1 MDPLTH
7 MLTGACMSRAGL
19 NRKTSLATLTLVV
32 SAEFSDIDF
41 LAYFGGPVFGFAHH
55 RGITHTFLGL
65 PVMAALALGMV
76 WVVNWLLLR
85 WGRPR
90 KTPPR
95 WGVLYAYACLGALS
109 HILLDFTNNYG
120 VRPFAP
126 FSPRWFSWDIVSIVE
141 PLLLLPLLAGL
152 TVPSLFRLIQEEV
165 GAHRTAFRGR
175 GGAIFALTCMLVLW
189 GLRDFEHRRAVA
201 ALEARLYHDAE
212 PIRVAAYPYDT
223 NPFLW
228 YGVVETEDTFETM
241 HVNSLAPEVDPRGRA
256 RVHYK
261 PDETPASLAAK
272 KSYLG
277 RVYLDWAQYP
287 MFEVEQRDSGETRY
301 LVRFYDLRYDYP
313 ERRSRVLNASVELD
327 ENLRVLAAHFG
338 RFTQTKNLD

>member
-126 FSPRWFSWDIVSIVE
+126 FFPRWFSWDIVSIVE

-241 HVNSLAPEVDPRGRA
+241 HVDSLAPEVDPRGRA

>member
-65 PVMAALALGMV
+65 PVMAGLALGLV
-76 WVVNWLLLR
+76 WLLHRLLVR

-241 HVNSLAPEVDPRGRA
+241 HVDSLAPEVDPRGRA

>member
-19 NRKTSLATLTLVV
+19 NRKTTLATLTLVL
-32 SAEFSDIDF
+32 SAEVSDLDF

-55 RGITHTFLGL
+55 RGITHTFLGV

-76 WVVNWLLLR
+76 WVLNRLLVR
-85 WGRPR
+85 WKRPPA
-90 KTPPR
+90 KGGPPR
-95 WGVLYAYACLGALS
+95 WGLLYGYACLGALS

-126 FSPRWFSWDIVSIVE
+126 FYPRWFSWDIVSIVE

-152 TVPSLFRLIQEEV
+152 IVPSLFRLIQEEV
-165 GAHRTAFRGR
+165 GARRAGPRGR
-175 GGAIFALTCMLVLW
+175 GGAIFALVCVLVLW

-201 ALEARLYHDAE
+201 ALESRLYHGAE
-212 PIRVAAYPYDT
+212 PLRVSAYPYDT

-228 YGVVETEDTFETM
+228 YGVVETQDSFETM
-241 HVNSLAPEVDPRGRA
+241 HVDSLTPEVDPRDRA
-256 RVHYK
+256 RIRYK
-261 PDETPASLAAK
+261 PEETPASLAAK

-301 LVRFYDLRYDYP
+301 LVRFY
-313 ERRSRVLNASVELD
+313 
-327 ENLRVLAAHFG
+327 
-338 RFTQTKNLD
+338 

>member
-19 NRKTSLATLTLVV
+19 NRKTSLATLTLVL
-32 SAEFSDIDF
+32 SAEVSDIDF
-41 LAYFGGPVFGFAHH
+41 LAYFGGPVYGFAHH

-76 WVVNWLLLR
+76 WVLNWLLVR

-95 WGVLYAYACLGALS
+95 WGLLYGFACLGALS

-126 FSPRWFSWDIVSIVE
+126 FYPRWFSWDIVAIVE
-141 PLLLLPLLAGL
+141 PLLLLALLAGL
-152 TVPSLFRLIQEEV
+152 IMPSLFGLIQEEV
-165 GAHRTAFRGR
+165 GARRAGLRGR
-175 GGAIFALTCMLVLW
+175 GGAIFALVCIVLLW

-201 ALEARLYHDAE
+201 ALESRLYHGAE
-212 PIRVAAYPYDT
+212 PLRVSAYPYNID
-223 NPFLW
+223 PFTW
-228 YGVVETEDTFETM
+228 YAVVETENTFETM
-241 HVNSLAPEVDPRGRA
+241 KVDSRTPEVDPEGHA
-256 RVHYK
+256 RIRYK
-261 PDETPASLAAK
+261 PEETSASLAAK

-287 MFEVEQRDSGETRY
+287 MFETEQHDSGEVRY
-301 LVRFYDLRYDYP
+301 IVRFYDLRYAYP
-313 ERRSRVLNASVELD
+313 ERRSTVLNSSVELD
-327 ENLRVLAAHFG
+327 ENLRVIVARFG

>member
-1 MDPLTH
+1 LDPLTH

-241 HVNSLAPEVDPRGRA
+241 HVDSLAPEVDPRGRA

>member
-41 LAYFGGPVFGFAHH
+41 LAYFGGPVFGFAQH
-55 RGITHTFLGL
+55 RGLTHTFLGV
-65 PVMAALALGMV
+65 PAMAAMVLGLV
-76 WVVNWLLLR
+76 WVVNRLLER

-95 WGVLYAYACLGALS
+95 WGVLFGYACLGALS

-120 VRPFAP
+120 VRPMAP
-126 FSPRWFSWDIVSIVE
+126 FYPRWYSWDIVSIIE

-152 TVPSLFRLIQEEV
+152 IVPSLFRLIQEEV
-165 GAHRTAFRGR
+165 GARRKGLRGR
-175 GGAIFALTCMLVLW
+175 GGAIFALSCMLLLW
-189 GLRDFEHRRAVA
+189 GLRDFQHRRAVA
-201 ALEARLYHDAE
+201 ALEARIYHGGE
-212 PIRVAAYPYDT
+212 PIRVSAYPYDT

-241 HVNSLAPEVDPRGRA
+241 HVDSLTPEVDPRGRA
-256 RVHYK
+256 RVRYK
-261 PDETPASLAAK
+261 PEETPASLAAK

-287 MFEVEQRDSGETRY
+287 VLEVEQRDSGEARY

-313 ERRSRVLNASVELD
+313 ERRSRVLNASVELN
-327 ENLRVLAAHFG
+327 EQLRVIVARFG
-338 RFTQTKNLD
+338 RFSTRANLD

>member
-55 RGITHTFLGL
+55 RGITHTFLGV
-65 PVMAALALGMV
+65 PAMAALALGMV
-76 WVVNWLLLR
+76 WVVNRLLER

-95 WGVLYAYACLGALS
+95 WGVLFAYACLGALS

-120 VRPFAP
+120 VRPLAP
-126 FSPRWFSWDIVSIVE
+126 FYPRWFSWDIVSIVE
-141 PLLLLPLLAGL
+141 PLLLLALLSGL
-152 TVPSLFRLIQEEV
+152 IAPSLFRLIQEEV
-165 GAHRTAFRGR
+165 GARRTGLRGR
-175 GGAIFALTCMLVLW
+175 GGAIFALSCMLLLW
-189 GLRDFEHRRAVA
+189 GLRDFQHRRAVA
-201 ALEARLYHDAE
+201 ALEARLYHGAE
-212 PIRVAAYPYDT
+212 PIRVSAYPYNID
-223 NPFLW
+223 PFTW
-228 YGVVETEDTFETM
+228 YAVVETEDTFETM
-241 HVNSLAPEVDPRGRA
+241 HVDSLTPEVDPRGRA
-256 RVHYK
+256 RVRYK
-261 PDETPASLAAK
+261 PEETPASLAAK

-287 MFEVEQRDSGETRY
+287 VLEVEQRDSGEARY
-301 LVRFYDLRYDYP
+301 LVRFFDLRYDYP
-313 ERRSRVLNASVELD
+313 ERRSRVLNASVELN
-327 ENLRVLAAHFG
+327 EQLRVIAARFG
-338 RFTQTKNLD
+338 RFTQRDNLD